1 MKFGERSKLGSSN
14 LLGHLRGRALA
25 GRAVGIGVLLALSSL
40 TQAVTLDPGSQS
52 PDWPAAGHDFFHT
65 GHNPVDSI
73 ISVRNVAA
81 LELNTTLSRVTP
93 ETIDDIDTFPSGP
106 GIQPSRQVVG
116 TVVVADGVAYFSE
129 DATPHFFRNRV
140 RRSADTQAKVIAMA
154 VEEGAVA
161 GMAPGDVLWTT
172 HVQAS
177 AGDWFIFSGVQ
188 SAPVLT
194 DTAVFVASVD
204 TMYSLDRKDGSVIW
218 ANSVHDNR
226 FTWVASDPV
235 VFDGKVMVG
244 VSSVEN
250 GFVNDPTAKGTMR
263 QKVIAFDETTGDVA
277 WEAFTVSDPTL
288 GFPKYG
294 SGAGVWSSPA
304 IDPETGLLY
313 VGTGQR
319 HTCGS
324 DRIEETDANGETA
337 ILCPGGPTSP
347 ESAADE
353 DYSDSL
359 IVIDVES
366 GTIINH
372 RQFTANDIWGGGAFP
387 QRPGT
392 IRDADV
398 GIPPT
403 LFTIPQDSGENGRAV
418 VGVGDKAGTYYVM
431 DRASLEIVWQRQV
444 SQPSVFGGFQSTAAY
459 TEAALYVTAHEDFFG
474 EPILSNPLI
483 SDSLSVLA
491 AYGSRSNLKALDPA
505 TGEILWER
513 TIQGPTSV
521 SQLVVADGLLYFGG
535 SDGIVRAFNA
545 ETGDLLVEL
554 PGLQTR
560 PEASPIEG
568 EEDVPRTSAVSSMS
582 LVGGKLFVSHVG
594 FDVPLGGML
603 VYSLAELEVDL
614 DIKPGSDANPINLMS
629 RGIIPVAVLGS
640 DTFDVADVDGSTLA
654 FGPDEAAPDHTRG
667 PHFDDV
673 NGDGSTDL
681 LAHFRTQ
688 ETGIAVGAVE
698 ACITGELVDGT
709 PIEGCDDIRTVPAC
723 GFGFELVLLLPPVMW
738 LRGRRRRRSQRSG
751 GGTPRSHRVPGLRA
765 TV

>member
-1 MKFGERSKLGSSN
+1 MKFGERCRLGSWT
-14 LLGHLRGRALA
+14 LLGHLK
-25 GRAVGIGVLLALSSL
+25 GRAVGIGVLLALSSPA
-40 TQAVTLDPGSQS
+40 QAVTLDPGSQS
-52 PDWPAAGHDFFHT
+52 GDWPAAGHDFFHT

-73 ISVRNVAA
+73 ISLRNVAA
-81 LELNTTLSRVTP
+81 LELNTILSRVTP
-93 ETIDDIDTFPSGP
+93 ETINGIDSFPSGP

-129 DATPHFFRNRV
+129 DATPHFYLNRL
-140 RRSADTQAKVIAMA
+140 RRAADAQANVIAMV

-161 GMAPGDVLWTT
+161 GTAPGDVLWTT
-172 HVQAS
+172 RVEAFT
-177 AGDWFIFSGVQ
+177 GDWFIFSGVQ

-204 TMYSLDRKDGSVIW
+204 TMYKLDRADGSIIW
-218 ANSVHDNR
+218 SNSVDDNR
-226 FTWVASDPV
+226 FAWVASDPI
-235 VFDGKVMVG
+235 VFGGKVMVG
-244 VSSVEN
+244 LSSVEN
-250 GFVNDPTAKGTMR
+250 GFRSDPRVKGTMR

-277 WEAFTVSDPTL
+277 WEAFTVSDPML
-288 GFPKYG
+288 EFPKYG

-304 IDPETGLLY
+304 IDSESGFLY

-319 HTCGS
+319 HACGS
-324 DRIEETDANGETA
+324 DRIEETNANGETA
-337 ILCPGGPTSP
+337 ILCSGGPTSP

-359 IVIDVES
+359 IVIDVEN

-372 RQFTANDIWGGGAFP
+372 RQFTANDIWGGAFP

-403 LFTIPQDSGENGRAV
+403 LFTIPQDSGENVRAV

-444 SQPSVFGGFQSTAAY
+444 SQPSIFGGFQSTAAY

-521 SQLVVADGLLYFGG
+521 SPLVVANGLLYFGG
-535 SDGIVRAFNA
+535 SDGIVQVFNA
-545 ETGDLLVEL
+545 ETGDLLAQL

-560 PEASPIEG
+560 PEVHPIEG

-603 VYSLAELEVDL
+603 VYSLTELEIDV
-614 DIKPGSDANPINLMS
+614 DIKPNGILNPINPMS
-629 RGIIPVAVLGS
+629 RGVIPVAILGS
-640 DTFDVADVDGSTLA
+640 DTFDVLDVDVTTLA
-654 FGPDEAAPDHTRG
+654 FGPNGAAPAHRKGGDLE
-667 PHFDDV
+667 DV
-673 NGDGSTDL
+673 NDDGFTDVVS
-681 LAHFRTQ
+681 HYRTQ
-688 ETGIAVGAVE
+688 ETGIAFGDTE
-698 ACITGELVDGT
+698 ACVTGETVDGT
-709 PIEGCDDIRTVPAC
+709 PIEGCDAIRTVPAC
-723 GFGFELVLLLPPVMW
+723 GVGFELVFVVPLLIW
-738 LRGRRRRRSQRSG
+738 LRQRAGRQRFV
-751 GGTPRSHRVPGLRA
+751 TLNVK
-765 TV
+765 